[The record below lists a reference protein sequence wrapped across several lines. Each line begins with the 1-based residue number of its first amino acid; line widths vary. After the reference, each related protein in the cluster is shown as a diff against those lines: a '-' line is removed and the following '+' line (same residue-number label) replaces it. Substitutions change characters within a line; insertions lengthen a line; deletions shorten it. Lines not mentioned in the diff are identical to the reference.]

1 MSKLEQFDK
10 LIDSFEQEL
19 EKLQSTTAVYQKI
32 QDMYVQNKE
41 IIAIFKEN
49 AIYLKE
55 ISEKEYQQQEK
66 VSEFLL
72 ELKGQQEKIAIQQ
85 QRDYDTI
92 QHLLVQL
99 SEQDKAHKYE
109 LSKTLDTNF
118 ETISRSNKDFYRDV
132 GDTLRIRLEDYKSE
146 IKRMI
151 EGERVQ
157 IREMIEKENQKSLK
171 EQKNIKILL
180 YCLLGL
186 VLLLFVFSILK

>member
-85 QRDYDTI
+85 QKDYDTI
-92 QHLLVQL
+92 QHLLVKL

-118 ETISRSNKDFYRDV
+118 ETISKSNENFYRNV

>member
-85 QRDYDTI
+85 QKDYDTI
-92 QHLLVQL
+92 QHLLVKL

>member
-1 MSKLEQFDK
+1 MNKSEQFSKIIDK
-10 LIDSFEQEL
+10 FEEELIN
-19 EKLQSTTAVYQKI
+19 LQSALFTYQKI
-32 QDMYVQNKE
+32 EDLSSQSRR
-41 IIAIFKEN
+41 IIEVFEEN
-49 AIYLKE
+49 VIYLKE
-55 ISEKEYQQQEK
+55 ISKKEEQQQEQ
-66 VSEFLL
+66 VSNFLL
-72 ELKGQQEKIAIQQ
+72 ELEKKQESIAQKQQKAYDNIQ
-85 QRDYDTI
+85 
-92 QHLLVQL
+92 LLFSQI

-132 GDTLRIRLEDYKSE
+132 GDTLRIGLEDYKSE

>member
-41 IIAIFKEN
+41 ILAIFKEN

-85 QRDYDTI
+85 QKDYDTI
-92 QHLLVQL
+92 QHLLEKL

>member
-1 MSKLEQFDK
+1 MNKSEQFSEIIEK
-10 LIDSFEQEL
+10 FEEELIN
-19 EKLQSTTAVYQKI
+19 LQSALFTYHKI
-32 QDMYVQNKE
+32 EDLSFQSKR
-41 IIAIFKEN
+41 IIEVFEEN
-49 AIYLKE
+49 VIYLKE
-55 ISEKEYQQQEK
+55 ISKKEEEQQQQ
-66 VSEFLL
+66 VSNFLL
-72 ELKGQQEKIAIQQ
+72 ELEKKQESIAQKQQKAYDNIQ
-85 QRDYDTI
+85 
-92 QHLLVQL
+92 LLFSQI

-132 GDTLRIRLEDYKSE
+132 GDSLRIRLEDYKSE

-157 IREMIEKENQKSLK
+157 IREMIEKENQKSLR

>member
-32 QDMYVQNKE
+32 QDILVQNKG
-41 IIAIFKEN
+41 IIDVFKEN
-49 AIYLKE
+49 VIYLKE
-55 ISEKEYQQQEK
+55 ISKKEEQQQEQ
-66 VSEFLL
+66 VSNFLL
-72 ELKGQQEKIAIQQ
+72 ELEKKQESIAQKQQKAYDNIQ
-85 QRDYDTI
+85 
-92 QHLLVQL
+92 LLFSQI

>member
-1 MSKLEQFDK
+1 MNKLEQFDK

-85 QRDYDTI
+85 QKDYDTI
-92 QHLLVQL
+92 QHLLEKL

-186 VLLLFVFSILK
+186 VLFLFVFSILK

>member
-72 ELKGQQEKIAIQQ
+72 ELKGQQEKIEIQQ
-85 QRDYDTI
+85 QKDYDTI
-92 QHLLVQL
+92 QHLLVKL
-99 SEQDKAHKYE
+99 SEQDKAHKCE

>member
-1 MSKLEQFDK
+1 MNKLEQFDK

-85 QRDYDTI
+85 QKDYDTI
-92 QHLLVQL
+92 QHLLVKL

>member
-1 MSKLEQFDK
+1 MNKSEQFSEIIEK
-10 LIDSFEQEL
+10 FEEELIN
-19 EKLQSTTAVYQKI
+19 LQSALFTYHKI
-32 QDMYVQNKE
+32 EDLSFQSKR
-41 IIAIFKEN
+41 IIEVFEEN
-49 AIYLKE
+49 VIYLKE
-55 ISEKEYQQQEK
+55 ISKKEEEQQQQ
-66 VSEFLL
+66 VSNFLL
-72 ELKGQQEKIAIQQ
+72 ELEKKQESIAQKQQKAYDNIQ
-85 QRDYDTI
+85 
-92 QHLLVQL
+92 LLFSQI

-118 ETISRSNKDFYRDV
+118 ETISRSNKEFYRDV
-132 GDTLRIRLEDYKSE
+132 GDSLRIRLEDYKSE

-157 IREMIEKENQKSLK
+157 IREMIEKENQKSLR

>member
-85 QRDYDTI
+85 QKDYDTI
-92 QHLLVQL
+92 QHLLEKL

>member
-85 QRDYDTI
+85 QKEYDTI

-109 LSKTLDTNF
+109 LSKTLNTNF

>member
-32 QDMYVQNKE
+32 QYILVQNKE
-41 IIAIFKEN
+41 IIDVFKEN
-49 AIYLKE
+49 VVYLKE
-55 ISEKEYQQQEK
+55 ISEKEEQQQQR
-66 VSEFLL
+66 VSEFILD
-72 ELKGQQEKIAIQQ
+72 LKKKQESIAQEQQKTYDNIQLFFSQ
-85 QRDYDTI
+85 I
-92 QHLLVQL
+92 
-99 SEQDKAHKYE
+99 SEQDKAHKHE

-132 GDTLRIRLEDYKSE
+132 RDTLRIRLEDYKSE

-171 EQKNIKILL
+171 EQNKIKILL

-186 VLLLFVFSILK
+186 VLLLFVFSIFK

>member
-49 AIYLKE
+49 AVCLKE
-55 ISEKEYQQQEK
+55 ISEKEYQQQER
-66 VSEFLL
+66 VSDFLL

-85 QRDYDTI
+85 QKNYDTI
-92 QHLLVQL
+92 QYLLVQL
-99 SEQDKAHKYE
+99 SEQDKVHKYE
-109 LSKTLDTNF
+109 LSKTLNTNF
-118 ETISRSNKDFYRDV
+118 ETISRNNKDFYRDV
-132 GDTLRIRLEDYKSE
+132 GDILRIRLENYKSE

-171 EQKNIKILL
+171 EQNKIKILL

-186 VLLLFVFSILK
+186 VLLLFVFSIFK

>member
-1 MSKLEQFDK
+1 
-10 LIDSFEQEL
+10 
-19 EKLQSTTAVYQKI
+19 
-32 QDMYVQNKE
+32 MYVQNKE

>member
-1 MSKLEQFDK
+1 MNKSEQFGKIIDK
-10 LIDSFEQEL
+10 FEEELIN
-19 EKLQSTTAVYQKI
+19 LQSALFTYQKI
-32 QDMYVQNKE
+32 EDLSSQSRR
-41 IIAIFKEN
+41 IIEVFEEN
-49 AIYLKE
+49 VIYLKE
-55 ISEKEYQQQEK
+55 ISKKEEQQQEQ
-66 VSEFLL
+66 VSNFLL
-72 ELKGQQEKIAIQQ
+72 ELEKKQESIAQKQQKAYDNIQ
-85 QRDYDTI
+85 
-92 QHLLVQL
+92 LLFSQI

-132 GDTLRIRLEDYKSE
+132 GDTLRIGLEDYKSE

-151 EGERVQ
+151 EGEIVQ

>member
-1 MSKLEQFDK
+1 MNKSEQFSK
-10 LIDSFEQEL
+10 IIEKFEEELIN
-19 EKLQSTTAVYQKI
+19 LQSALFTYQKI
-32 QDMYVQNKE
+32 EDLSFQSKR
-41 IIAIFKEN
+41 IIEVFEEN
-49 AIYLKE
+49 VIYLKE
-55 ISEKEYQQQEK
+55 ISKKEEQQQEQ
-66 VSEFLL
+66 VSNFLL
-72 ELKGQQEKIAIQQ
+72 ELEKKQESIAQKQQKAYDNIQ
-85 QRDYDTI
+85 
-92 QHLLVQL
+92 LLFSQI

-132 GDTLRIRLEDYKSE
+132 GDSLRIRLEDYKSE

-157 IREMIEKENQKSLK
+157 IREMIEKENQKSLR

>member
-85 QRDYDTI
+85 QKDYDTI
-92 QHLLVQL
+92 QHLLEKL

-146 IKRMI
+146 IKRMV

>member
-1 MSKLEQFDK
+1 MNKSEQFSK
-10 LIDSFEQEL
+10 IIEKFEEELIN
-19 EKLQSTTAVYQKI
+19 LQSALFTYQKI
-32 QDMYVQNKE
+32 EDLSFQSKR
-41 IIAIFKEN
+41 IIEVFEEN
-49 AIYLKE
+49 VIYLKE
-55 ISEKEYQQQEK
+55 ISKKEEQQQEQ
-66 VSEFLL
+66 VSNFLL
-72 ELKGQQEKIAIQQ
+72 ELEKKQESIAQKQQKAYDNIQ
-85 QRDYDTI
+85 
-92 QHLLVQL
+92 LLFSQI
-99 SEQDKAHKYE
+99 SEQDKTHKYE

>member
-85 QRDYDTI
+85 QKDYDTI
-92 QHLLVQL
+92 QYLLVKL

>member
-1 MSKLEQFDK
+1 MNKSEQFSKIIDK
-10 LIDSFEQEL
+10 FEEELIN
-19 EKLQSTTAVYQKI
+19 LQSALFTYQKI
-32 QDMYVQNKE
+32 EDLSSQSRR
-41 IIAIFKEN
+41 IIEVFEEN
-49 AIYLKE
+49 VIYLKE
-55 ISEKEYQQQEK
+55 ISKKEEQQQEQ
-66 VSEFLL
+66 VSNFLL
-72 ELKGQQEKIAIQQ
+72 ELEKKQESIAQKQQKAYDNIQ
-85 QRDYDTI
+85 
-92 QHLLVQL
+92 LLFSQI

-132 GDTLRIRLEDYKSE
+132 GDTLRIGLEDYKSE

-171 EQKNIKILL
+171 EQKNIKLLL

>member
-1 MSKLEQFDK
+1 MNKSEQFSK
-10 LIDSFEQEL
+10 IIEKFEEELIN
-19 EKLQSTTAVYQKI
+19 LQSALFTYQKI
-32 QDMYVQNKE
+32 EDLSSQSKR
-41 IIAIFKEN
+41 IIEVFEEN
-49 AIYLKE
+49 VIYLKE
-55 ISEKEYQQQEK
+55 ISKKEEQQQEQ
-66 VSEFLL
+66 VSNFLL
-72 ELKGQQEKIAIQQ
+72 ELEKKQESIAQKQQKAYDNIQ
-85 QRDYDTI
+85 
-92 QHLLVQL
+92 LLFSQI

-132 GDTLRIRLEDYKSE
+132 GDSLRIRLEDYKSE

-157 IREMIEKENQKSLK
+157 IREMIEKENQKSLR

>member
-85 QRDYDTI
+85 QKDYDTI
-92 QHLLVQL
+92 QHLLEKL

-118 ETISRSNKDFYRDV
+118 ETISRSNENFYRNV